1 MRMSLGQ
8 YQEYLARRG
17 TSTKSNPVPVGAAK
31 SNEEPAKTNKYH
43 NNKVEYDGHV
53 FDSKKE
59 RNRYITLRLMQ
70 RAKLISNLQLQ
81 VTFELEPA
89 VILKGRR
96 KPAIR
101 YFADFTYIVV
111 KTGELVVEDVKSE
124 KTKTLPEYRTK
135 MHLLKSRYNI
145 EIVEI

>member
-1 MRMSLGQ
+1 MRMSESQ
-8 YQEYLARRG
+8 YLEFLARSG
-17 TSTKSNPVPVGAAK
+17 LSTRSNPVALGAAK
-31 SNEEPAKTNKYH
+31 SSEKPAKSSKYM

-53 FDSKKE
+53 FDSLKE
-59 RNRYITLRLMQ
+59 RNRYIALCLMQ

-81 VTFELEPA
+81 VPFELEPA